1 MNKFIENLLKRLF
14 RINKRS
20 PSLKELKK
28 EQKRLTRE
36 IRLAELKEKRLLR
49 QKERLDKLK
58 RKTSSQNL
66 VPAIEAHR
74 SLIRTLKTAKQ
85 KIDRTIE
92 QMELVNALQKITKL
106 EKNASQLI
114 AKMNKT
120 QKELKENKR
129 KIKKLS
135 EFNKN
140 QQEKSVKKDRKRTL
154 QRTKKSRN
162 LRLS

>member
-1 MNKFIENLLKRLF
+1 MNKFIDLLKKLF

-36 IRLAELKEKRLLR
+36 IRLAELKKKRLLK
-49 QKERLDKLK
+49 QKERLDKSK
-58 RKTSSQNL
+58 GKTNSQNL
-66 VPAIEAHR
+66 EPAIEAQR

-92 QMELVNALQKITKL
+92 QMELANALQKVTKL

-120 QKELKENKR
+120 QKGLKENKQ